1 MNEPELEAA
10 VQEIIC
16 ADPAAGLDPRAVR
29 SIAPVNDPGEQIAGI
44 PAMIGFPPRRSL
56 VTLILRT
63 AHGDDQSAVVDS
75 VMRFDLDPDGGRVQL
90 RADMVARCIAQVSAH
105 DGMTVVL
112 AVVVDDRIAGP
123 EPSTHD
129 TGDRCGT
136 GRFEVLVADLARHL
150 AAEDISLAG
159 AWTVQAIEPQK
170 YWWTLSGP
178 EQAGVLPDPAA
189 SVWVDSKPIRSS
201 SAELAA
207 IVAEDADLQQ
217 QVAALLDSAVTVAR
231 ARQVMAVRRGDPS
244 AYSRQALEYVL
255 WQITSVESG
264 EQLMAPELA
273 ELAVALRDRSVRDA
287 MLALPV
293 CEHAAAAETLW
304 SLMTRAHSDTDRAE
318 AAALLGY
325 SAYVRG
331 DGPLAA
337 TAFEAALRADP
348 EHSMA
353 QLLKTSL
360 TIGIPPEQMRRLARS
375 GFHSAADLGID
386 LGEPRPSTPSGST
399 DTEPDAR

>member
-1 MNEPELEAA
+1 MNEPEIKAA

-16 ADPAAGLDPRAVR
+16 ADPAAALDPRAAR
-29 SIAPVNDPGEQIAGI
+29 SIVPVNDPGEQIAEI
-44 PAMIGFPPRRSL
+44 PALIGFPPQRSL

-63 AHGDDQSAVVDS
+63 VHGDDQSAVVDS
-75 VMRFDLDPDGGRVQL
+75 VMRFDLDPDRGRVQL
-90 RADMVARCIAQVSAH
+90 RADMVASCIAQVSAH
-105 DGMTVVL
+105 DGMTAVL

-123 EPSTHD
+123 EPSA
-129 TGDRCGT
+129 GDRCGP

-159 AWTVQAIEPQK
+159 AWAVQAIEPQK
-170 YWWTLSGP
+170 CWWTLFGP
-178 EQAGVLPDPAA
+178 EQAGGLPDPAA
-189 SVWVDSKPIRSS
+189 SVWVDSKPMRGSG
-201 SAELAA
+201 AELAA
-207 IVAEDADLQQ
+207 IVAEDTDLQQ
-217 QVAALLDSAVTVAR
+217 QVAALLDSALALAR
-231 ARQVMAVRRGDPS
+231 VRQVMAVRRGDPT

-287 MLALPV
+287 MLALPDG
-293 CEHAAAAETLW
+293 EHAAAAETVW

-331 DGPLAA
+331 DGPLAG

-353 QLLKTSL
+353 QLLETSL
-360 TIGIPPEQMRRLARS
+360 TVGIPPEQIRRLARS

-386 LGEPRPSTPSGST
+386 LGEPRRSTPSGST